1 MALATRIDDTT
12 SGICDLG
19 LEDCCPHSRTGIN
32 EEGSPDVFIE
42 KIPAHRLGDGGGIIC
57 PHNGYFISTGAS
69 ATVFANGR
77 GITRIGDVTTC
88 IVCGVP
94 GNHASGCSTVFVGG

>member
-1 MALATRIDDTT
+1 MSKATRIGDGT

-19 LEDCCPHSRTGIN
+19 LECCPHGRAGTNSS
-32 EEGSPDVFIE
+32 GSANVFING
-42 KIPAHRLGDGGGIIC
+42 KRVHRRGDTGSCNC
-57 PHNGYFISTGAS
+57 PHGGSYQSTGAS

-88 IVCGVP
+88 QNCGCA
-94 GNHASGCSTVFVGG
+94 GNHVSGSDNVYVGD